1 MRIMSCSWLVSVGSQ
16 SDLGWLAHSLVGSGF
31 CFDLSLFEIASPKND
46 SFIVSSDFCD
56 YFVTMKSRCSILE
69 QIAVRLRSYTIEDYL
84 EFNSTFGRPDP

>member
-1 MRIMSCSWLVSVGSQ
+1 MSCSWLVSVGSQ

-56 YFVTMKSRCSILE
+56 YSERVISLNYSTRNW
-69 QIAVRLRSYTIEDYL
+69 QISLQ
-84 EFNSTFGRPDP
+84 